1 MAREVRLTQDGYDRL
16 KAATEN
22 ERVRLEEATKI
33 LQELTGS
40 SDDYDDSGLEDAK
53 REKAR
58 IEQHIDELEDQL
70 TRAVII
76 ENHKS
81 NKIDLGVVVSL
92 KEKGAKKGF
101 DVQVVSSVEVSV
113 LEGDDVMKVSDQ
125 SPMGKALMGHKK
137 GEVVKVTINGKT
149 TEYTVVSIS

>member
-16 KAATEN
+16 KAAIEH
-22 ERVRLEEATKI
+22 ERERLEEATKI
-33 LQELTGS
+33 LQDLTGT

-76 ENHKS
+76 ENHKA
-81 NKIDLGVVVSL
+81 NKVDLGVVVNL

-113 LEGDDVMKVSDQ
+113 LEGDVMKVSDQ

-137 GEVVKVTINGKT
+137 GDAVKVTINNKT

>member
-1 MAREVRLTQDGYDRL
+1 MSREVRLTQDGYDRL
-16 KAATEN
+16 KTTIEQ
-22 ERVRLEEATKI
+22 EKVRLEEATKI

-70 TRAVII
+70 NRAVII
-76 ENHKS
+76 ENHKAS
-81 NKIDLGVVVSL
+81 KVDLGATVNL

-113 LEGDDVMKVSDQ
+113 LEGDVMKVSDQ
-125 SPMGKALMGHKK
+125 SPMGKALMGRKK
-137 GEVVKVTINGKT
+137 GEVVKVAIGNKT
-149 TEYTVVSIS
+149 TEYTLVSIH

>member
-16 KAATEN
+16 KATIEH
-22 ERVRLEEATKI
+22 ERERLEEATKI
-33 LQELTGS
+33 LQELTGT

-70 TRAVII
+70 NRAVII
-76 ENHKS
+76 ENHKAS
-81 NKIDLGVVVSL
+81 KVDLGAVVNL

-113 LEGDDVMKVSDQ
+113 LEGDVMKVSDQ
-125 SPMGKALMGHKK
+125 SPLGKALMGRKK
-137 GEVVKVTINGKT
+137 GEVFKVAIGNKT
-149 TEYTVVSIS
+149 TEYTLVSIH

>member
-16 KAATEN
+16 KTTIEQ
-22 ERVRLEEATKI
+22 EKMRLEEATKI
-33 LQELTGS
+33 LQDLTGA

-53 REKAR
+53 REKSR

-81 NKIDLGVVVSL
+81 NKVDLGVVVNL

-113 LEGDDVMKVSDQ
+113 LEGDVMKVSDQ
-125 SPMGKALMGHKK
+125 SPMGKALMGRKK
-137 GEVVKVTINGKT
+137 GEVVKVAIGNKT
-149 TEYTVVSIS
+149 TEYTLVSIS

>member
-1 MAREVRLTQDGYDRL
+1 MSREVRLTQDGYDRL
-16 KAATEN
+16 KATIEQ
-22 ERVRLEEATKI
+22 EKVRLEEATKI
-33 LQELTGS
+33 LQELTGT

-70 TRAVII
+70 NRAVII
-76 ENHKS
+76 ENHKAS
-81 NKIDLGVVVSL
+81 KVDLGAVVNL

-113 LEGDDVMKVSDQ
+113 LEGDVMKVSDQ
-125 SPMGKALMGHKK
+125 SPLGKALMGRKK
-137 GEVVKVTINGKT
+137 GEVFKVAIGSKT
-149 TEYTVVSIS
+149 MEYTLVSIH

>member
-16 KAATEN
+16 KAAIEH
-22 ERVRLEEATKI
+22 ERERLEEATRI
-33 LQELTGS
+33 LQELTGT

-58 IEQHIDELEDQL
+58 IEQRIDELEDQL
-70 TRAVII
+70 NRAVII
-76 ENHKS
+76 EDHKAS
-81 NKIDLGVVVSL
+81 KVDLGAVVNL
-92 KEKGAKKGF
+92 KEKGAKKAF

-113 LEGDDVMKVSDQ
+113 LEGDVMKVSDQ

-137 GEVVKVTINGKT
+137 GDAVKVTINGKT

>member
-1 MAREVRLTQDGYDRL
+1 MSREVRLTQDGYDRL
-16 KAATEN
+16 KTTIEQ
-22 ERVRLEEATKI
+22 EKVRLEEATKI
-33 LQELTGS
+33 LQELTGT

-81 NKIDLGVVVSL
+81 NKVDLGVVVNL

-113 LEGDDVMKVSDQ
+113 LEGDVMKVSDQ
-125 SPMGKALMGHKK
+125 SPMGKALMGRKK
-137 GEVVKVTINGKT
+137 GEVVKVAIGNKT
-149 TEYTVVSIS
+149 TEYTLVSIH

>member
-16 KAATEN
+16 KTTIEH
-22 ERVRLEEATKI
+22 ERERLEEATKI
-33 LQELTGS
+33 LQELTGT

-70 TRAVII
+70 NRAVII
-76 ENHKS
+76 ENHKAS
-81 NKIDLGVVVSL
+81 KVDLGATVNL

-113 LEGDDVMKVSDQ
+113 LEGDVMKVSDQ

-137 GEVVKVTINGKT
+137 GDAVKVTIGNKT
-149 TEYTVVSIS
+149 TEYTLVSIS

>member
-16 KAATEN
+16 KTTIEQ
-22 ERVRLEEATKI
+22 EKMRLEEATKI
-33 LQELTGS
+33 LQDLTGA

-81 NKIDLGVVVSL
+81 NKVDLGVVVNL

-113 LEGDDVMKVSDQ
+113 LEGDVMKVSDQ
-125 SPMGKALMGHKK
+125 SPMGKALMGRKK
-137 GEVVKVTINGKT
+137 GEVVKVAIGNKT
-149 TEYTVVSIS
+149 TEYTLVSIS